1 MASEADIGHMAIE
14 VELSHNILLCF
25 VAMLQIA
32 AEGQS
37 VKMASD
43 KEVQMKQGCDCIP
56 PFRKNCIH

>member
-43 KEVQMKQGCDCIP
+43 TEVHKKK
-56 PFRKNCIH
+56 RKNGTH